1 MSQPAAKPIPDNMHT
16 ITPHL
21 VCADAAA
28 AIDFYVKAF
37 NAVELARLPGPD
49 GKMWH
54 AMVRIGDSPVMLV
67 DEFPDYGSLGPK
79 ARNGTSVTMH
89 MYVKDADAAFKQAV
103 DAGATVKM
111 PLEDAF
117 WGDRY
122 GILEDPFGHS
132 WSIATHI
139 KDLTPEE
146 IGKAAQQA
154 MSSGAGCAEAK

>member
-1 MSQPAAKPIPDNMHT
+1 
-16 ITPHL
+16 
-21 VCADAAA
+21 
-28 AIDFYVKAF
+28 
-37 NAVELARLPGPD
+37 
-49 GKMWH
+49 MWH

-79 ARNGTSVTMH
+79 ARNGTSVTLH
-89 MYVKDADAAFKQAV
+89 MYVKDADAAFRQAV

-132 WSIATHI
+132 WSIATHV

-154 MSSGAGCAEAK
+154 MSGGAGCEEARGMRYRLGQSAEN